1 MTPRG
6 GGLLSPPP
14 GDEVTAEAPQA
25 SAFPVEILALLG
37 DLDVFITFKVNSPCR
52 NQGRGAIPRRREG
65 VS

>member
-1 MTPRG
+1 MTPPRG
-6 GGLLSPPP
+6 VVLSPPP

-52 NQGRGAIPRRREG
+52 TREGGVIPRRREG